1 MKGVVFIKFFEK
13 PARVTALVFFLE
25 TILSLMKVEYFLFL
39 DFGQLLIS
47 IILLTLLPFG
57 FHAVY
62 SYILTDLKKK
72 DDQILNISK
81 DSSPVPS
88 VETSE
93 EVGDTSSV
101 KDERIDL
108 IESLEHD
115 KQGDESV
122 TSKVTPDEKQGWKSI
137 EKVGKK
143 PRILSE
149 EELMAKKSLE
159 PVATKQASPSRLE
172 RKKSASSKKS

>member
-1 MKGVVFIKFFEK
+1 
-13 PARVTALVFFLE
+13 
-25 TILSLMKVEYFLFL
+25 MKVEYFLFL
-39 DFGQLLIS
+39 GFGQLLVS

-72 DDQILNISK
+72 DTQALKVSE
-81 DSSPVPS
+81 SSTPVQS
-88 VETSE
+88 VEPSE
-93 EVGDTSSV
+93 EIGDNPSIE
-101 KDERIDL
+101 DERIDSVE
-108 IESLEHD
+108 IPQPDGHGEESPLAE
-115 KQGDESV
+115 
-122 TSKVTPDEKQGWKSI
+122 VTPDESEWWENL

-149 EELMAKKSLE
+149 EELSARQALE

-172 RKKSASSKKS
+172 RKKSASPTKN